1 MDLTSRAC
9 VTLFMLS
16 EAFLASPV
24 CLGEVFTAN
33 RTGSKP
39 QVVVVPGPNAVDQTQ
54 LLVDL
59 QSGARAVRSF
69 LDDAGWQ
76 YLARRGVEP
85 DDGLLAALVAML
97 QSHPV
102 LYAFGASRSKLAS
115 SADALCQA
123 LQPLRSLPALA

>member
-1 MDLTSRAC
+1 MDATSRAC
-9 VTLFMLS
+9 VTLVVLS
-16 EAFLASPV
+16 EALLASAV
-24 CLGEVFTAN
+24 CLGEVFTAH
-33 RTGSKP
+33 RTGGKL
-39 QVVVVPGPNAVDQTQ
+39 QVVIVPGPGAVDQTQ
-54 LLVDL
+54 LLIDL

-102 LYAFGASRSKLAS
+102 LYAFGASRSKLAA

-123 LQPLRSLPALA
+123 MQPLRSLPALA